1 MNTAQQAARPFRDS
15 LIRLC
20 VLATVLIAAAAS
32 AESPGK
38 FEITPFA
45 AGSFGGTFKDIDA
58 ELDAELDDSTSFG
71 VILNLRESAN
81 TQWELIYLQQ
91 ASELDTREFATPT
104 PAIDVDVQ
112 YLQIGGTYLGEGNRA
127 RPYVAATIGGTRIAP
142 TLGNLNSDTFWS
154 ASIGAGL
161 QVFPTERIG
170 LRLEGRVWGTLLS
183 SSTDLFCS
191 SGSQGGLCAIAVDGD
206 ALWQFTALAGVVVR
220 F

>member
-1 MNTAQQAARPFRDS
+1 MTATSAG
-15 LIRLC
+15 
-20 VLATVLIAAAAS
+20 

-38 FEITPFA
+38 FEITPFV

-58 ELDAELDDSTSFG
+58 DRDAELDDSTSFG
-71 VILNLRESAN
+71 VVLNLRESAN
-81 TQWELIYLQQ
+81 TQWELIYSQQ

-104 PAIDVDVQ
+104 PAIDVDIQ

-127 RPYVAATIGGTRIAP
+127 RPYVAATIGGTRISP

-170 LRLEGRVWGTLLS
+170 LRFEGRVWGTLLS